1 LRGKKQGGIKQSP
14 HETPEECRIRGLSG
28 RGIFSFERLRNEA
41 PSRYRIWRRT
51 ILYPLPLIRQF
62 GVLAEIL
69 PLRTREAFFER
80 RLCVLPAGPCDEAAA
95 VDDHGLAGDE

>member
-14 HETPEECRIRGLSG
+14 HETPEECRIRGLG
-28 RGIFSFERLRNEA
+28 PRYIFVRKAPQRR

-51 ILYPLPLIRQF
+51 ILYPLLLIRQF